1 VYVDCSK
8 SSGNGLIG
16 SPCPNIT
23 CALSVY
29 PPSVSSTTVVNIVA
43 SGTCTGP
50 GNENIVINQTASSYT
65 FIGLA
70 SDVVIESS
78 SYGNR
83 AFLIENA
90 INVTMKNITFRNFY
104 YVPVFNEITIIPD
117 SGGAIGIGNVSS
129 LYLENMIFVNNTG
142 LLGGAV
148 SLSYIDLGVDIANC
162 LFENNTGVLGGGALS
177 IIYSSAVIVHSNF
190 SLNEAKGENENI
202 EESFYGGS
210 GGAVVFYGYDA
221 TNILTISSSNFYD
234 NSAFSRGGAV
244 CYHQIN
250 ELSNPL
256 AVYAS
261 NFYNNTVFQT
271 FTCTSCDIQGGAVYI
286 DSRTAYFEASKFY
299 SNLAGLTSN
308 PSSLADEDNVQ
319 VARGGAIYITWSLSQ
334 ESVDSVINVVA
345 CHFECNH
352 ASTYGGA
359 MYLYNV
365 NANITEST
373 YFVGNIVGSSTY
385 LFLDF
390 PTLGGALYFG
400 AKTLS
405 NTSIVDN
412 CHFINN
418 NVVGGWGGAI
428 YASETAVVVSITNT
442 QFSNNTAYSSY
453 TFSSQG
459 GAIMLSSISSVLFNC
474 NFQYNS
480 AQPIFIPP
488 YTFSGYGGAIF
499 AQTAVVDITL
509 CTFSNNY
516 AFSGNEFDSGSSGGA
531 IFYIHSFDC
540 SIRQSQFL
548 SNAAVGFQAQAA
560 AISAG
565 KGGALLLKF
574 SSVQISQNSLFY
586 RNWASSSGSQG
597 SEGGAIAVYES
608 YTTAGVVAN
617 STITDTTFIQNVA
630 VSSLCDTARTGFGQ
644 GGGIAVSDSASFY
657 LVNVTFVQNIA
668 QSSSSYVASIEAIG
682 GAIAIISQSF
692 VSILTSS
699 FEDNIVYGSG
709 FGDDIS
715 VVSDS
720 REIGS
725 CSNLTVD
732 NTSFSNANITSSWTA
747 TNASGPNIFESFLT
761 QLCSEVSSY
770 TSDSVD
776 YLNSKFSAVDF
787 LSIKYSNL
795 HRELSRR
802 MSELKNKHAQKQRRV
817 LRTELRDIIP
827 ASSILLSS
835 VYAFFN
841 SPTFEGTAYE
851 VFVGNVIALVD
862 TSSSADSNTTSQ
874 LSIQQIQGGVDNLK
888 LLVFQGSLLVQSQ
901 NKLST
906 SLVLKNIYLIN
917 STLSTSNNLTITGR
931 SYLIASTINRYK
943 TIFSGK
949 HILVPQIN
957 FRGSI
962 VTGLGIGNPPFIK
975 SLLARFPL
983 FLFNSSSVYDGV
995 NIKIYGNITVL
1006 PPLFDSPSVNI
1017 DTTIYLKNNATVY
1030 LENAANMRLIG
1041 GTQFYSDSDSQLALT
1056 NSGTIYLQGSN
1067 EVFDL
1072 LKDVEGIGRAEIEKV
1087 LKYLIDTFNFDYS
1100 SYEANSRSIFSPLA
1114 VSGLFEQTEEGT
1126 IVINLFN
1133 NASAATEAANADN
1146 PVLFLTS
1153 NQSLLG
1159 NIELNILSNTRVT
1172 LPTTSPLP
1180 TTWGFASFKNAAFNS
1195 AGVAKITTNVPGLS
1209 ISPKT
1214 VKTSSSWETYLQA
1227 ESLACEDIATYYY
1240 ISSSQQLC
1248 SICSMN
1254 SSCTICASDPNTYS
1268 CVTKGGMIYIH
1279 YHYYQHHHYRHYHF
1293 QRNLFKRQRTTKLL
1307 FWLSRSRRRFMPR
1320 DRRAKHMRM

>member
-1 VYVDCSK
+1 MLLYLPVMLAICLILIPRITSSSSSSSSSSSTVNKVYVDCSK

-29 PPSVSSTTVVNIVA
+29 PPSVGSTIIVNIA
-43 SGTCTGP
+43 DSGTCTGA

-65 FIGLA
+65 FIGQGLA

-117 SGGAIGIGNVSS
+117 SGGAIGISNVSS
-129 LYLENMIFVNNTG
+129 LYLENMIFINNTG

-148 SLSYIDLGVDIANC
+148 SLSYIDLGADIGNC

-177 IIYSSAVIVHSNF
+177 IIYSSAVIVYSNF
-190 SLNEAKGENENI
+190 NLNEAKGENENI

-210 GGAVVFYGYDA
+210 GGAVIFYGYDA
-221 TNILTISSSNFYD
+221 TNILTISNSNFYD
-234 NSAFSRGGAV
+234 NFAFSRGGAV

-250 ELSNPL
+250 EFSNPL

-261 NFYNNTVFQT
+261 NFYNNTVLQT
-271 FTCTSCDIQGGAVYI
+271 FTCTSCDIEGGAVYI
-286 DSRTAYFEASKFY
+286 DSRTAYFEDSKFY

-308 PSSLADEDNVQ
+308 PASLADEDNVQ

-334 ESVDSVINVVA
+334 EGVDSVINVVA
-345 CHFECNH
+345 CHFESNR

-359 MYLYNV
+359 VYLYNV
-365 NANITEST
+365 NANITGST

-390 PTLGGALYFG
+390 PTLGGALYFS

-412 CHFINN
+412 CYFINN

-459 GAIMLSSISSVLFNC
+459 GAIMLSSISSVFFNC
-474 NFQYNS
+474 IFQYNS

-488 YTFSGYGGAIF
+488 YTFSGYGGAVF
-499 AQTAVVDITL
+499 AQTAVVDITS

-608 YTTAGVVAN
+608 YTTTAGAVAN
-617 STITDTTFIQNVA
+617 STVTDTTFIQNVA

-682 GAIAIISQSF
+682 GAIAIISQSY

-699 FEDNIVYGSG
+699 FKDNIVHGSG

-725 CSNLTVD
+725 YSHLAVD
-732 NTSFSNANITSSWTA
+732 NTSFSNANITSSWAA
-747 TNASGPNIFESFLT
+747 TNASGPSLFECFLT
-761 QLCSEVSSY
+761 QICSEVSSY
-770 TSDSVD
+770 TTSSVE
-776 YLNSKFSAVDF
+776 YLNTKVGAVDF
-787 LSIKYSNL
+787 LSNKYSNL

-802 MSELKNKHAQKQRRV
+802 LTELENKHAQQQRRV

-835 VYAFFN
+835 VCAFFN

-874 LSIQQIQGGVDNLK
+874 LSIQQIQGGADNLK
-888 LLVFQGSLLVQSQ
+888 LLVFQGTLLVQSQ

-906 SLVLKNIYLIN
+906 SLVLKNVYLIN

-949 HILVPQIN
+949 HMPQIN

-962 VTGLGIGNPPFIK
+962 VTGLGIGSPSFIK
-975 SLLARFPL
+975 SLLARFPS

-1017 DTTIYLKNNATVY
+1017 DTTIYLKNNATVS

-1067 EVFDL
+1067 ELFDL
-1072 LKDVEGIGRAEIEKV
+1072 LKDVEGIGRTEIEKV
-1087 LKYLIDTFNFDYS
+1087 LKYLIDTFDFDYS
-1100 SYEANSRSIFSPLA
+1100 SYEANSRSMFSPLA

-1133 NASAATEAANADN
+1133 NGTGATEAANADN

-1159 NIELNILSNTRVT
+1159 NIELNILSKTTVT

-1180 TTWGFASFKNAAFNS
+1180 TIWGFVSFKNAGYNS
-1195 AGVAKITTNVPGLS
+1195 AGAAKITTNVPGLS

-1214 VKTSSSWETYLQA
+1214 VKMSSSWETYLQA

-1240 ISSSQQLC
+1240 FSSSQQLC

-1268 CVTKGGMIYIH
+1268 CVTKGGTIYI
-1279 YHYYQHHHYRHYHF
+1279 YIHYRHYHY
-1293 QRNLFKRQRTTKLL
+1293 
-1307 FWLSRSRRRFMPR
+1307 
-1320 DRRAKHMRM
+1320 HYH